1 MGEKTLEEQTQPIA
15 EISQPRLDVMVR
27 EFDLSTWE
35 AEAGR
40 PL

>member
-1 MGEKTLEEQTQPIA
+1 MTKIQSMAGCYVLK
-15 EISQPRLDVMVR
+15 ISKPEVVVHA
-27 EFDLSTWE
+27 FNLSTWE